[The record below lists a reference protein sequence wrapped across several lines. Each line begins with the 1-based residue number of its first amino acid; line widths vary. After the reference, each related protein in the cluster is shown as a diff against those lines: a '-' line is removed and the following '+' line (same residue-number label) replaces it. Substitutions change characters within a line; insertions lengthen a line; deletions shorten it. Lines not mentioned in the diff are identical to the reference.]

1 MAAPSRVAGTLF
13 LSVDG
18 VMRSPR
24 GSLEIQPM
32 DKKRTSIT
40 NLDGTVSFKEEPIAP
55 YIKAELE
62 VNFNPRLLQNMQGAT
77 VVAQVATGQ
86 SYILTGAF
94 LEGEVSYDPTEGK
107 ASFQF
112 TGSTMTVA

>member
-1 MAAPSRVAGTLF
+1 MAAPQRVAGTLF

-18 VMRSPR
+18 VNRAPR

-32 DKKRTSIT
+32 SVKRTSIT
-40 NLDGTVSFKEEPIAP
+40 NLDGSVSFKEEPIAP

-62 VNFNPRLLQNMQGAT
+62 VNFNPRTLQNMQGAT
-77 VVAQVATGQ
+77 VVAQTAAGQ
-86 SYILTGAF
+86 TYILSGAF
-94 LEGEVSYDPTEGK
+94 LEGDVTYDPVEGK

-112 TGSTMTVA
+112 TGNAMTVA